1 MGAVISPGASS
12 FIRMLN
18 PYIPRIEAELRE
30 NILPFWIR
38 HTVDRQNGGFYG
50 EISHDLVVR
59 NKAERGALLTSR
71 ILWTF
76 SSAYR
81 HYRQADYWEMAS
93 WAYADLMKRF
103 WDPVHGG
110 FYWSASPEGEPLRT
124 RKQIYGQAFGIYA
137 LSEYYSISREEKVL
151 DRAIELYRLLETHCR
166 DPRHGGY
173 FEAFTR
179 QWKRETDVRLSEIDL
194 NEPKSQNT
202 HLHVMEAY
210 TNLLR
215 VWPDPG
221 LRQSQHRLIEV
232 MLNRILDS
240 TTYHLGLF
248 FNETWDRRTDRI
260 SFGHDIEA
268 AWLLYEAAV
277 GVGDPA
283 LLERTRE
290 VALKIAEVTFV
301 QGLDQD
307 GALLYEADPT
317 GIISDLKEWWPQA
330 EAAVGFLAAYQL
342 GGDKRYL
349 TAALRLWDF
358 IEAHLVDRKNG
369 EWFRNVSRDGT
380 RTSLESKVSFWKCP
394 YHNGRACLEL
404 VDRLQGLI
412 AAEPA
417 VRGAGA
423 TAVP

>member
-1 MGAVISPGASS
+1 
-12 FIRMLN
+12 MLHS
-18 PYIPRIEAELRE
+18 YIPRIEAELRE

-38 HTVDRQNGGFYG
+38 HTVDREHEGFYG

-59 NKAERGALLTSR
+59 NDVERGALLTSR

-76 SSAYR
+76 SCAYR
-81 HYRQADYWEMAS
+81 HYLQADYWQMAS

-103 WDPVHGG
+103 WDPVYGG
-110 FYWSASPEGEPLRT
+110 LYWSASPDGKPLRT

-137 LSEYYSISREEKVL
+137 LAEYYSISREEKVL

-179 QWKRETDVRLSEIDL
+179 DWKRETDVRLSEIDL

-215 VWPDPG
+215 VWPDAG
-221 LRQSQHRLIEV
+221 LRQSQQRLIEV
-232 MLNRILDS
+232 MLTRILDS
-240 TTYHLGLF
+240 KTYHLGLF
-248 FNETWDRRTDRI
+248 FSEAWEPRTDRI

-268 AWLLYEAAV
+268 AWLLYEAALS
-277 GVGDPA
+277 VGDPA

-290 VALKIAEVTFV
+290 VALKIAEVTYAE
-301 QGLDQD
+301 GLDQD
-307 GALLYEADPT
+307 GALLYEADT
-317 GIISDLKEWWPQA
+317 RGITSDVKEWWPQA

-349 TAALRLWDF
+349 TAAFRLWDF
-358 IEAHLVDRKNG
+358 IEGHLVDRKNG
-369 EWFRNVSRDGT
+369 EWFRSVSRDGT
-380 RTSLESKVSFWKCP
+380 RTSLEAKVSFWKCP

-404 VDRLQGLI
+404 IDRLRGL
-412 AAEPA
+412 AAVDSA
-417 VRGAGA
+417 IRGASAAA
-423 TAVP
+423 TP